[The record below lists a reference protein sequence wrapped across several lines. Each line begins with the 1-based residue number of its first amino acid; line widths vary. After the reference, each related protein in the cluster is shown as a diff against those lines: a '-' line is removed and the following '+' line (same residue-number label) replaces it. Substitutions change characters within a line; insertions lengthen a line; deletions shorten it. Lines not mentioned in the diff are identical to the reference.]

1 MTVNG
6 VLIYRIVSLFIL
18 KKTLALVKK
27 NSWLTKNRFDN
38 KKTLF
43 IQIVWGVKYYYV
55 VMQYKMREEVDK
67 LKKLGK

>member
-1 MTVNG
+1 MTA
-6 VLIYRIVSLFIL
+6 I
-18 KKTLALVKK
+18 
-27 NSWLTKNRFDN
+27 NRFDK